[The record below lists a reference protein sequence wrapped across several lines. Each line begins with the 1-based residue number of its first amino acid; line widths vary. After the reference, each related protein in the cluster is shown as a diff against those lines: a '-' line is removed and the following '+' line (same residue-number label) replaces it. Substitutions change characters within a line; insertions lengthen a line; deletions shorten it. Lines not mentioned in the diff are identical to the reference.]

1 LERNRLVLTLE
12 KVSAGYHG
20 LQILHDLDLHVGQ
33 GEIVAI
39 VGANGAGKTTTL
51 KTISGMLSPTS
62 GSITFDGE
70 GATGV
75 RPFELVRRGLVHVPE
90 GRALFGPL
98 TVEENL
104 RMGGWTRGR
113 QSLGESLGEVYDLFP
128 ILAERRSQAAETFSG
143 GQQQML
149 AIGRALMA
157 RPRLLM
163 LDEPSTGLSPKLTW
177 AVLDAVKTIRDRGV
191 AVLLVEQN
199 AAQALNLADR
209 AYVLESGS
217 SVLEGPGPEL
227 ARDDRVR
234 AAYLGL

>member
-1 LERNRLVLTLE
+1 MLVLEGL
-12 KVSAGYHG
+12 VAGYHG
-20 LQILHDLDLHVGQ
+20 LQILHELDLRVDA
-33 GEIVAI
+33 GEIVAL

-51 KTISGMLSPTS
+51 RAISGALRSSAGT
-62 GSITFDGE
+62 ITFDGKR
-70 GATGV
+70 ADGV
-75 RPFELVRRGLVHVPE
+75 RTAELVRRGLVQVPE
-90 GRALFGPL
+90 ERALFGPL

-104 RMGGWTRGR
+104 RMGAWTQKGN
-113 QSLGESLGEVYDLFP
+113 SVSSTLSEVFELFP
-128 ILAERRSQAAETFSG
+128 ILEERRRQAAETMSG

-157 RPRLLM
+157 RPKLLM

-199 AAQALNLADR
+199 AHQALRMSDR

-217 SVLEGPGPEL
+217 CVLSGRGPEL
-227 ARDDRVR
+227 AEDDRVR
-234 AAYLGL
+234 TAYLGL

>member
-1 LERNRLVLTLE
+1 VLVLEGL
-12 KVSAGYHG
+12 VAGYHG
-20 LQILHDLDLHVGQ
+20 LQILHELDLRVDA
-33 GEIVAI
+33 GEIVAL

-51 KTISGMLSPTS
+51 RAISGALRSSAGT
-62 GSITFDGE
+62 ITFDGKR
-70 GATGV
+70 ADGV
-75 RPFELVRRGLVHVPE
+75 RTAELVRRGLVQVPE
-90 GRALFGPL
+90 ERALFGPL

-104 RMGGWTRGR
+104 RMGAWTQKGN
-113 QSLGESLGEVYDLFP
+113 SVSSTLSEVFELFP
-128 ILAERRSQAAETFSG
+128 ILEERRRQAAETMSG

-157 RPRLLM
+157 RPKLLM

-199 AAQALNLADR
+199 AHQALRMSDR

-217 SVLEGPGPEL
+217 CVLSGRGPEL
-227 ARDDRVR
+227 AEDDRVR
-234 AAYLGL
+234 TAYLGL

>member
-1 LERNRLVLTLE
+1 MLRLEG
-12 KVSAGYHG
+12 VSAGYHG
-20 LQILHDLDLHVGQ
+20 LQVLHELDLRVDE

-51 KTISGMLSPTS
+51 KTVSALVKPTA
-62 GSITFDGE
+62 GTITFDGRR
-70 GATGV
+70 ADGV
-75 RPFELVRRGLVHVPE
+75 RPAELVARGLLHVPE

-98 TVEENL
+98 SVEENL

-113 QSLGESLGEVYDLFP
+113 KPLDEPLRSVYELFP
-128 ILAERRSQAAETFSG
+128 ILEERRAQAAETLSG

-157 RPRLLM
+157 APKLLL

-177 AVLDAVKTIRDRGV
+177 TVLDAVKAIRDRGV
-191 AVLLVEQN
+191 SVLLVEQN
-199 AAQALNLADR
+199 AAHALNLADR

-217 SVLEGPGPEL
+217 LVLDGPGPEL